1 MLLLFACTVT
11 PSKLDRRWLAI
22 LVLSFVAGLGVS
34 WQRWT
39 NPVIDSG
46 REMNQPLRMLD
57 GERLYADVGHIYGPL
72 SPYLHSVL
80 YRLFG
85 PSLTVLYADG
95 IVSAAI
101 ILVLVYVL
109 ARRILDPA
117 ATAIAL
123 LTVMWLCAFKPAGN
137 YVFPYAFNALH
148 GTLLALATLAIAAA
162 ALETPSLSRFAWAGV
177 TAGVTVL
184 AKTEMGIAALSAG
197 LIAAWLSRAG
207 ETGAAFRRAAVFC
220 GCAAAVTA
228 AGYGPIAAAVGWR
241 TIAFDNWLLPF
252 HLPTGLAYF
261 NAGLSGFDHPLA
273 SLGRMV
279 LAAVKLVLIAAI
291 IGAIAYLA
299 AGPPQA
305 ARRARFVL
313 IAAVAVALA
322 LGLTTGLDWDRGPFM
337 AMPLVL
343 GALVAWLG
351 RRPPPRADRIAV
363 LYTLFAL
370 VQLARILLHV
380 RSGGAYGSFLLPMSI
395 VMFVYLW
402 AGPLAVAIPDAAP
415 RRAARTIAL
424 SLLLASAVGTAI
436 VLAYRYRH
444 TDTIAVRSPRGTLIA
459 SADIGTAWN
468 DALVFIAQ
476 RTLPG
481 DYIAVLP
488 EGTSLLFL
496 SGRRNPLREEIITP
510 GFLDAVGEARA
521 IAALERTDTRLVL
534 LVNRATREFGAEAFG
549 RDYCQTLMA
558 WIAAR
563 YQPCA
568 TFGSQDPGLR
578 VGDKPF
584 FVRAYCR

>member
-1 MLLLFACTVT
+1 VT
-11 PSKLDRRWLAI
+11 PSKLHRRWLAI

-46 REMNQPLRMLD
+46 REMNQPLRILD
-57 GERLYADVGHIYGPL
+57 GERLYADVSHIYGPL
-72 SPYLHSVL
+72 SPYLHSAL

-95 IVSAAI
+95 IVCAAI
-101 ILVLVYVL
+101 ILVLVYLL
-109 ARRILDPA
+109 ARRILDPD

-162 ALETPSLSRFAWAGV
+162 ALEAPSLSRFAWGGVIAG
-177 TAGVTVL
+177 ATVL
-184 AKTEMGIAALSAG
+184 AKIEMGIAALSAG
-197 LIAAWLSRAG
+197 LIAAWLSRGG
-207 ETGAAFRRAAVFC
+207 ETGAALRRAAVFC
-220 GCAAAVTA
+220 VCALAVAA
-228 AGYGPIAAAVGWR
+228 AGYGPIAATVGWR
-241 TIAFDNWLLPF
+241 TLAFDNWLLPV
-252 HLPTGLAYF
+252 HLPAGLVYF
-261 NAGLSGFDHPLA
+261 NAGLSGFDHPLT

-279 LAAVKLVLIAAI
+279 LAAVKLVLMAAI
-291 IGAIAYLA
+291 VGAAAYLA
-299 AGPPQA
+299 AGPQPA
-305 ARRARFVL
+305 VRRARLVL

-337 AMPLVL
+337 AMPLLLVTL
-343 GALVAWLG
+343 VVWLACTPPALSG
-351 RRPPPRADRIAV
+351 RTAM
-363 LYTLFAL
+363 LYALFAL

-402 AGPLAVAIPDAAP
+402 TGPLAAALPDAAP
-415 RRAARTIAL
+415 RRAARAIVL

-444 TDTIAVRSPRGTLIA
+444 TDTVAIRSPRGTLIA
-459 SADIGTAWN
+459 SADVGTAWN
-468 DALVFIAQ
+468 DALAFIAQ
-476 RTLPG
+476 RTVPG
-481 DYIAVLP
+481 DYVAVLP

-496 SGRRNPLREEIITP
+496 AGRRNPLRDEIVLP
-510 GFLDAVGEARA
+510 GLLDAAGEARA

-549 RDYCQTLMA
+549 RDYCQTLMT

-568 TFGSQDPGLR
+568 MFGAQDPGLR
-578 VGDKPF
+578 IGDKPF